1 MLNGQVK
8 SKLGLGLGALLSLGD
23 GLLGGN
29 DGDGVDD
36 SLVSSNLLGLNL
48 IDIVDD
54 SSVSVWDVN
63 DVVG

>member
-1 MLNGQVK
+1 MLNGQVQG
-8 SKLGLGLGALLSLGD
+8 KLGLGLGGLLSLGD

-29 DGDGVDD
+29 DSDGMDD

-48 IDIVDD
+48 IDVVDY